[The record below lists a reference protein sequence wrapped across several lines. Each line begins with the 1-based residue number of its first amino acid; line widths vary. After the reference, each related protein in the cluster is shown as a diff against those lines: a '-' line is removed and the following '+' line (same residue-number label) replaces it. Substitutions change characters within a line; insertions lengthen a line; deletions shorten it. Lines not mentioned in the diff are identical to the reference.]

1 MVVIEHHICWPQFW
15 SSLLE
20 ILAVSQSHGG
30 PLISGSFSAE
40 MDDGPAGVQ
49 SSVHYSWTSCDFSSG
64 IPKLD
69 TRIPSPRGKAWPLFF
84 KKSVELLILSVP
96 RSAAPLLQ
104 LQLLAPRI
112 PAGLVATQSS
122 ISNVPETKQ
131 SSLTES
137 VMTDWLSPG
146 HNNGYSDEKRATWDY
161 LQTLA
166 KVTQFV
172 F

>member
-104 LQLLAPRI
+104 LQLLAPGSPLGQWR
-112 PAGLVATQSS
+112 PRAPFQMFQRQNKAA
-122 ISNVPETKQ
+122 
-131 SSLTES
+131 
-137 VMTDWLSPG
+137 WLSLWWLIDSVPG
-146 HNNGYSDEKRATWDY
+146 TTMAT
-161 LQTLA
+161 LMRREQHEIICRL
-166 KVTQFV
+166 
-172 F
+172 